1 MLKIGDLVLNR
12 KTKQTQ
18 QSDTLQQPSGLQL
31 TRRRLLST
39 AAAGAAAMALPRA
52 AQASASSSADVIVV
66 GAGFSG
72 LAAARKLAK
81 SGKSVLV
88 LEARDRVGGKVL
100 NKVLD
105 DGDITEAG
113 GTYIGP
119 TQTRMANLA
128 KEYGVGLYP
137 TYDIGQ
143 DVTIIQ
149 GNRTVGSYGPLA
161 EEYAKLVGL
170 LDALSLEV
178 PVDAPWTAKN
188 ATEWDSITFYTWLV
202 S

>member
-12 KTKQTQ
+12 KLKQTQ
-18 QSDTLQQPSGLQL
+18 ESDSPQQPAGSQV
-31 TRRRLLST
+31 TRRRLLAT

-52 AQASASSSADVIVV
+52 VEASSSSNADVVVV

-72 LAAARKLAK
+72 LAAARKIANG
-81 SGKSVLV
+81 GKSVLV

-100 NKVLD
+100 NKVLE

-119 TQTRMANLA
+119 TQTRMFALTR
-128 KEYGVGLYP
+128 EYGVSLYP
-137 TYDIGQ
+137 TYDKGSTVTVIG
-143 DVTIIQ
+143 
-149 GNRTVGSYGPLA
+149 GNRVVGGYDPALTA
-161 EEYAKLVGL
+161 EYHKLVTL
-170 LDALSLEV
+170 LDAMSARFRSMHRGRPGMPRSGIRL
-178 PVDAPWTAKN
+178 P
-188 ATEWDSITFYTWLV
+188 SIPG